1 MYGSQNIMIQKFN
14 YISFLCNSSF
24 GDGFSTLTEMI
35 KSITTY
41 MNKEYHKDQL
51 QQFADRARK
60 LGLTAVEEAI
70 GLAMEQVNN
79 NIYWREHSYY
89 QLKDFLEAI
98 VSEFHINIF

>member
-1 MYGSQNIMIQKFN
+1 
-14 YISFLCNSSF
+14 
-24 GDGFSTLTEMI
+24 
-35 KSITTY
+35 

-51 QQFADRARK
+51 QQFADRAHK